1 MQLTKSLNQQKL
13 KTNSMEQEIGKM
25 KTQKVTM
32 MKRIKEETENRA
44 KMQKV

>member
-1 MQLTKSLNQQKL
+1 
-13 KTNSMEQEIGKM
+13 MEHEIGKM

-44 KMQKV
+44 KIQKQQTKEKAEMKRKLAR